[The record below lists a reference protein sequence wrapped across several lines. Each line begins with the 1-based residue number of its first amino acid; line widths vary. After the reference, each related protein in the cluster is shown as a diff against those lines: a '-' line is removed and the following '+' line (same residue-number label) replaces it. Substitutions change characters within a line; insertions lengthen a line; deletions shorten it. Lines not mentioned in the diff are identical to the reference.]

1 MKTTIISYPQIQYN
15 LQYFFLYLFCV
26 KPINLFNPGNNTE
39 REDFAD
45 GFSSSKYSSTIS
57 FTDLADNGWKSTL
70 QSETN
75 PLTKTHFSSSSNF
88 LHFIF
93 TSSPFKARYWHSSV
107 NRSSLLF
114 FMASSLWTKW
124 VFIFAT
130 SKAKSDASS
139 ASLIFFLAHEIWV
152 LALGLLLKRVVEGKV
167 LGCNFWGSGVII
179 EEKKGT
185 LKAIKFCRD
194 GLSLIFEEIK
204 RFWYWNSELDCGRE
218 RRS

>member
-1 MKTTIISYPQIQYN
+1 MENPNEKHNYFPPTNTYN
-15 LQYFFLYLFCV
+15 LQNFFLLYLFCE

-57 FTDLADNGWKSTL
+57 FTDLADNGWKSIL

-88 LHFIF
+88 FHFIF

-114 FMASSLWTKW
+114 FMASSLCTKW

-139 ASLIFFLAHEIWV
+139 ASLIFFLAHKIWV
-152 LALGLLLKRVVEGKV
+152 LGLLLKRVVEGKV
-167 LGCNFWGSGVII
+167 PGCNFWGSGVII
-179 EEKKGT
+179 EDKKGT
-185 LKAIKFCRD
+185 LKAIKV
-194 GLSLIFEEIK
+194 L
-204 RFWYWNSELDCGRE
+204 
-218 RRS
+218 